1 MGTPLTNLRVV
12 FRRLMR
18 SPGFSLMALLVLSL
32 GLGVNLVMFNAAYA
46 LLWRPLRFP
55 EPERLVTLSS
65 RDGKGAVARGV
76 FITGRQAALIRQQV
90 PAVIEIGLVTSAPRI
105 ALWDGRDAI
114 DLAVSQV
121 NSGYWNALGIRPL
134 AGEFFSQQDE
144 VGETATH
151 RALLTE
157 AAWRQYFHG
166 DAAVVGRSFETRAG
180 RNSGLVQII
189 GIVPSGATPP
199 FASNA
204 ELLVPL
210 AWRSRQ
216 IEANSG
222 DAFYRCVL
230 RLRAGTPLESL
241 SAEVHHAFQDAGLE
255 SGSQYLVEPLRSVLR
270 PLDASTITL
279 LQCAAW
285 LLLALVCANLA
296 CLFGARAMARRREAA
311 VQMAL
316 GARARD
322 VVSIYL
328 EEALVLCTAGMVL
341 AFVLARLAH
350 PVIVSMFPDLKRIGP
365 ELLDPS
371 LLLMLFG
378 AIVSLVS
385 ACAVGLPAARQALR
399 TDLLVSLKCT
409 GQSPGESRTQW
420 PAVLLATQVSI
431 VLVLLT
437 VTGLISRS
445 FAAAI
450 RSDPGFDPAG
460 VMTFR
465 ASLPMNGKA
474 LTSAG
479 FELTQ
484 LIRDL
489 PGTKDAAFAAEP
501 PIGTSMA
508 TVMSAHGRSFGSN
521 DPTIAFRMT
530 SSRYFETLGAR
541 FVRGRSFSQQE
552 VERGA
557 SVLVLNEAAA
567 QVLFHGEDPVG
578 REVHVG
584 FLDLRSQVI
593 GVVRNMRH
601 ESLDQPSA
609 PVAYLPFIPVVDGGV
624 SVVARTAV
632 PPPVFL
638 SELKARVSVWNNGA
652 LVRGFRPLEEITAAT
667 VRDRLIS
674 GYLVGWFAML
684 GLLVSSLGL
693 YGALSGQLQRR
704 RAEIGV
710 RMALGASAQSVIGVL
725 LGQGTRVLAAGIG
738 AGLAASLAAGYF
750 IRTMLYQ
757 VKPIDWVSSTVSVLL
772 LVIAGLL
779 ACFVPAIRAV
789 GVDPGVALRNE

>member
-18 SPGFSLMALLVLSL
+18 SKGFTLMALLVLSL
-32 GLGVNLVMFNAAYA
+32 GLGVNLVMFDAAYA

-65 RDGKGAVARGV
+65 RDSKGAVARGV
-76 FITGRQAALIRQQV
+76 PITGRQAALIRQQA
-90 PAVIEIGLVTSAPRI
+90 PAAIEVGLVTSASRV

-134 AGEFFSQQDE
+134 AGEFFSLQDE
-144 VGETATH
+144 VSDTGTH

-166 DAAVVGRSFETRAG
+166 DAAVVGRSFETRARRG
-180 RNSGLVQII
+180 SGLVQII
-189 GIVPSGATPP
+189 GIVPGGATPP
-199 FASNA
+199 FASDA
-204 ELLVPL
+204 ELLIPL

-241 SAEVHHAFQDAGLE
+241 SAQVQHAFQDAGLE
-255 SGSQYLVEPLRSVLR
+255 SGSHYWVEPLRSVLR
-270 PLDASTITL
+270 PLDVSTIML
-279 LQCAAW
+279 LQYAAW

-296 CLFGARAMARRREAA
+296 CLFGARAMARRRESA
-311 VQMAL
+311 VLLAL
-316 GARARD
+316 GARGRD
-322 VVSIYL
+322 VVSVYL
-328 EEALVLCTAGMVL
+328 QEALVLCAAGTGL
-341 AFVLARLAH
+341 ALVLARVAR
-350 PVIVSMFPDLKRIGP
+350 PVIVLMLPDLNRIGP
-365 ELLDPS
+365 ELLDSS
-371 LLLMLFG
+371 LLLTLFG
-378 AIVSLVS
+378 AIVCLVS

-399 TDLLVSLKCT
+399 TDLLENLKCAEH
-409 GQSPGESRTQW
+409 SAGESRIQW
-420 PAVLLATQVSI
+420 PAVLLATQVAI

-445 FAAAI
+445 FAAAL
-450 RSDPGFDPAG
+450 RSNPGFDPAG
-460 VMTFR
+460 VVTFR
-465 ASLPMNGKA
+465 ASLPVNGKA
-474 LTSAG
+474 LTGAA

-501 PIGTSMA
+501 PVGASMA
-508 TVMSAHGRSFGSN
+508 TVMSAHGSGFTST

-530 SSRYFETLGAR
+530 GSRYFETLGAS
-541 FVRGRSFSQQE
+541 FVRGRPFSQEE

-557 SVLVLNEAAA
+557 AVLVLNEAAA
-567 QVLFHGEDPVG
+567 QALFHGEDPVG

-609 PVAYLPFIPVVDGGV
+609 PVVYLPFIPVFDASI

-638 SELKARVSVWNNGA
+638 SGLKARISAWNNGA
-652 LVRGFRPLEEITAAT
+652 LVRGYRPLEEITAAT
-667 VRDRLIS
+667 IRDRLIS
-674 GYLVGWFAML
+674 GFLVGWFAML

-710 RMALGASAQSVIGVL
+710 RMALGASARSVIGLL
-725 LGQGTRVLAAGIG
+725 LGQGARVLAAGIG
-738 AGLAASLAAGYF
+738 VGLAASLAAGYF

-757 VKPIDWVSSTVSVLL
+757 VEPIDWVSSAASVLL
-772 LVIAGLL
+772 LIMAGLL